1 MTALHAFNLRQMIDG
16 RAVLDDVSLSVT
28 PGEIIGLVGPNGAGK
43 STLVRAMLGQS
54 RLARGKVQLGGQ
66 DISTLSAR
74 ERARHIAYVPQRAPD
89 GFPVSVFDTCLL
101 GRTPYMGSRP
111 ARKDIAIVE
120 QVLDQLQLA
129 DLAFRTMDALSGGER
144 QRVMLARALAQQT
157 PLIVLDEPTSAL
169 DIGNQLFTLRLL
181 ADQVR
186 DRGIGVLVAIHD
198 LSLAA
203 RFATRIAL
211 LHRGKMLAEGAWRDA
226 LTTQTIRQSY
236 GVEAEF
242 GQLRDAPII
251 APFEVGAS

>member
-1 MTALHAFNLRQMIDG
+1 MTALHALKLRQMVDG

-28 PGEIIGLVGPNGAGK
+28 PGEIVGLVGPNGAGK

-54 RLARGKVQLGGQ
+54 RLACGEVRLGGQ
-66 DISTLSAR
+66 DICTLSAR

-101 GRTPYMGSRP
+101 GRTPYMGARP
-111 ARKDIAIVE
+111 SGEDISLVE
-120 QVLDQLQLA
+120 QALEQLQLS
-129 DLAFRTMDALSGGER
+129 DLAFRTMDTLSGGER
-144 QRVMLARALAQQT
+144 QRVMLARALTQQT

-211 LHRGKMLAEGAWRDA
+211 LHRGKMIAEGAWHDA
-226 LTTQTIRQSY
+226 LTAETIRQSY

-242 GQLRDAPII
+242 GKLRDAPII

>member
-1 MTALHAFNLRQMIDG
+1 MTTLQASKLRQVIDG
-16 RAVLDDVSLSVT
+16 RTVLDDVSLIVS
-28 PGEIIGLVGPNGAGK
+28 PGEIVGLVGPNGAGK

-54 RLARGKVQLGGQ
+54 HLANGQVKLGGK
-66 DISTLSAR
+66 DISTLSASQ
-74 ERARHIAYVPQRAPD
+74 RARHIAYVPQRAPD

-111 ARKDIAIVE
+111 SNNDIEIVE
-120 QVLDQLQLA
+120 QVLVQLKLA

-157 PLIVLDEPTSAL
+157 PLIILDEPTSAL

-203 RFATRIAL
+203 RFASRIAL
-211 LHRGKMLAEGAWRDA
+211 LHQGKVLAEGAWRDA
-226 LTTQTIRQSY
+226 LTAGTIKHSY

-242 GQLRDAPII
+242 GQLRDAPVI
-251 APFEVGAS
+251 APFELPA